1 MAGKDRKTI
10 EKNYPGAEVDEGGRF
25 KPLPPA
31 DDDAKLLVCEYPS
44 LGVIRLDYDYPPA
57 LGDIDH
63 PGSFYYDVFYRVVP
77 GLTFGMCQK
86 GEMPDEIKQRFI
98 DAIKWLDAQGVAGI
112 TSDCGFFMNF
122 QDLARTVTDKP
133 VFMSSLCQLPAVVCA
148 YAAHEHIAL
157 FTANGESLKPMRDL
171 IKKECGVD
179 PQESRFIIVGCQDVP
194 GFEAV
199 ANGDRVDVDSV
210 MPHIVRLAKETVA
223 KYADTAKPIRAILF
237 ECTELPPYSDA
248 VRAATRLPVFDAIT
262 SCNSFLASLMDNP
275 RFGVNNWHLSWDGSQ
290 TDYRYGDN
298 LSADLKAKL
307 VNAEHAEN
315 VAAAE
320 RKLAKDR
327 QKPKPATGTGTAFDA

>member
-1 MAGKDRKTI
+1 MLTATHAHIARLTRLCAPAMAGKDRKTI

-179 PQESRFIIVGCQDVP
+179 PEESRFI
-194 GFEAV
+194 
-199 ANGDRVDVDSV
+199 
-210 MPHIVRLAKETVA
+210 
-223 KYADTAKPIRAILF
+223 
-237 ECTELPPYSDA
+237 
-248 VRAATRLPVFDAIT
+248 RLPRRAWLRGGGEWRSRRRRLCHAAHRPTRKGDSRQIRRHGKA
-262 SCNSFLASLMDNP
+262 NSRHP
-275 RFGVNNWHLSWDGSQ
+275 V
-290 TDYRYGDN
+290 
-298 LSADLKAKL
+298 
-307 VNAEHAEN
+307 
-315 VAAAE
+315 
-320 RKLAKDR
+320 
-327 QKPKPATGTGTAFDA
+327 